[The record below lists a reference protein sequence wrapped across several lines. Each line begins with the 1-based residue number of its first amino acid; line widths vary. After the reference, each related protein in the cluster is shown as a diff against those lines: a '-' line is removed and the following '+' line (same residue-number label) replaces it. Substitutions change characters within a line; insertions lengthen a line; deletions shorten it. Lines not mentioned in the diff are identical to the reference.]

1 MYKRMIE
8 FLDEKRKGEAK
19 RGKREHTEADAEQSD
34 EQRRRV
40 NVYYGMVG
48 VFSTMEGRII

>member
-48 VFSTMEGRII
+48 VFSTMGGRII